1 MPAKELVK
9 LGDIAATLNDIG
21 VGANREPEIVS
32 SLSMFCRIL
41 VTAMILYDVGLTSQ
55 TSRHELMNAYINLL
69 LEMHMETEAESVTQ
83 TKTDHLIEEL
93 YSAGALCGGHST
105 FGGRMRCFNRDI
117 NPHKVSL
124 LLLLLMLL
132 MIKTYIMYT
141 CLNIRLSSS

>member
-1 MPAKELVK
+1 MVK
-9 LGDIAATLNDIG
+9 LGDISFTLNEIG

-32 SLSMFCRIL
+32 CLSMYCRIL
-41 VTAMILYDVGLTSQ
+41 VTAMILYDVGVTSQ
-55 TSRHELMNAYINLL
+55 ASRHSLMNAYINLL
-69 LEMHMETEAESVTQ
+69 LEMHMDTEADSITQ
-83 TKTDHLIEEL
+83 TRTDHLIEEL

>member
-1 MPAKELVK
+1 
-9 LGDIAATLNDIG
+9 
-21 VGANREPEIVS
+21 
-32 SLSMFCRIL
+32 
-41 VTAMILYDVGLTSQ
+41 MILYDVGVTSQ
-55 TSRHELMNAYINLL
+55 TSRHDLMTAYINLL
-69 LEMHMETEAESVTQ
+69 LEMHMDTEADSITQ
-83 TKTDHLIEEL
+83 TRTDHLIEEL

-124 LLLLLMLL
+124 LLLLLVLMLL